1 MEELILSEFYNKI
14 LVEAKDGV
22 IDIDGYKF
30 NIKFQT
36 KNGDSKYLNENIFET
51 LEIKNKELFD
61 KLLILYTKKMYEF
74 IISSDF
80 KNIDYVYYEGNKQYI
95 IDFILSSVW
104 NNVTDVDLQNPIEYL
119 KNRINFLDDNLCD
132 KNANH
137 TIIKNVDFLY
147 NSDIEFSV
155 KKNNPILETPY
166 SFCPCIIRDKE
177 NGEIFDL
184 PRIYYGI
191 SNNECYIYAV
201 QNDKDNYSNS
211 YTKKINRALYKVNK
225 NIDDNYE
232 LDNIKDVS
240 PSALISISMFLRV
253 LKENNITKINIID
266 FMPIRY
272 NAKETAINKRI
283 NRMKEKFPKIEL
295 DKIISESHYDQMRI
309 QQNMTDKLIRD
320 FRRLEYHG
328 FIDVVSYPKDID
340 SMMHVKISDNI
351 KISDNV
357 LNELYNKSYDNIKR
371 K

>member
-30 NIKFQT
+30 NVKFQT

-137 TIIKNVDFLY
+137 TIIK
-147 NSDIEFSV
+147 
-155 KKNNPILETPY
+155 
-166 SFCPCIIRDKE
+166 
-177 NGEIFDL
+177 
-184 PRIYYGI
+184 
-191 SNNECYIYAV
+191 
-201 QNDKDNYSNS
+201 
-211 YTKKINRALYKVNK
+211 
-225 NIDDNYE
+225 
-232 LDNIKDVS
+232 
-240 PSALISISMFLRV
+240 
-253 LKENNITKINIID
+253 
-266 FMPIRY
+266 
-272 NAKETAINKRI
+272 KR
-283 NRMKEKFPKIEL
+283 
-295 DKIISESHYDQMRI
+295 
-309 QQNMTDKLIRD
+309 
-320 FRRLEYHG
+320 
-328 FIDVVSYPKDID
+328 
-340 SMMHVKISDNI
+340 
-351 KISDNV
+351 
-357 LNELYNKSYDNIKR
+357 
-371 K
+371 